1 MERLAIL
8 QHHEAEAREAYR
20 SAQVATARAKKAEAD
35 ALLDLDAAMHAVRNE
50 EMKHR
55 AELPA
60 WAGAA

>member
-8 QHHEAEAREAYR
+8 QHHEDEAREAYK

-35 ALLDLDAAMHAVRNE
+35 AQLDLDPAMRAVRNE
-50 EMKHR
+50 ESKRR

-60 WAGAA
+60 WAEAA